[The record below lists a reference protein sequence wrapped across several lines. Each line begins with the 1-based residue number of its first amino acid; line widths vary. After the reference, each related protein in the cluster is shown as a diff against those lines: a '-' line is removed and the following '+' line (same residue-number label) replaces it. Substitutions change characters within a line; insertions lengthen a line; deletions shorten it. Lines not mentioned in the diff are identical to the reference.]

1 MVEKLIGLALRNRLV
16 VLLIAG
22 GLFAYGI
29 YSIKKKPLK
38 KVLIGLSVSFVC
50 FVVGVSLPGNTN
62 DGVFFNPSDSERK
75 QSVELS
81 QADKNEKAAKSLL
94 DQAATSFKSGRYK
107 PAIDCCNQIPGDYS
121 ETETSSGIPQFLE
134 DRYGKYSNLSA
145 EDVCGQYNANEKY
158 CTMLSTEVCAVCIM
172 VHYAIIWYDISR

>member
-1 MVEKLIGLALRNRLV
+1 MSMVFGLCGMIGFIIFLI
-16 VLLIAG
+16 VLI
-22 GLFAYGI
+22 I